1 MKLPIGIIA
10 RWALNNIVL
19 PAIGKA
25 VVSQG
30 NPLTKDAAKRALE
43 MAVQDAVVRRL
54 GR

>member
-10 RWALNNIVL
+10 RWALNNIVV
-19 PAIGKA
+19 PAIGRA
-25 VVSQG
+25 VASPG

-43 MAVQDAVVRRL
+43 DAVQDAVLKRL